1 MKRIICLLLSI
12 ALGIG
17 MVGCGSNGSSI
28 LGGKR
33 TTFSIEYS
41 AKGIENFANIV
52 CKNVNGNAE
61 ITDVHTGD
69 TYWTVIEIKLSGKVS
84 EDTQLCFYNSE
95 DSDMVSF
102 VGITIHNPE
111 SENEFNCE
119 KELIMALER
128 ALTGSTSAD
137 KYIKTYNDMYN
148 LAFSKSAGKTVI
160 IAEYELSDGLYAVT
174 TAYNL
179 GMSWVAEYHLYT
191 QSAYQLWLSTSQ
203 EYR

>member
-1 MKRIICLLLSI
+1 MKIAICVLLSI

-17 MVGCGSNGSSI
+17 ITGCDSNGSGI
-28 LGGKR
+28 LGNKR
-33 TTFSIEYS
+33 TNFIIEYS
-41 AKGIENFANIV
+41 AEGIENFTDVV
-52 CKNVNGNAE
+52 CRNVNGDAE

-69 TYWTVIEIKLSGKVS
+69 PYWTVIEIKLAGKVS

-102 VGITIHNPE
+102 VGVTIYNPE
-111 SENEFNCE
+111 SENEFNCN

-128 ALTGSTSAD
+128 SLTGSTEAD
-137 KYIKTYNDMYN
+137 KYIKSYNDTYN

-160 IAEYELSDGLYAVT
+160 IAEYELSDGLYAVA

-179 GMSWVAEYHLYT
+179 GMSWVTEYYLYT